1 MCKPQQ
7 FSCPLVTLWYHIASF
22 GIHRRRVGK
31 MVKFTL
37 RVDDDTLV
45 SRFDE
50 LAREHGM
57 TRTALIV
64 QLMQDAL
71 DAGYV
76 PMRPG
81 EGLRAI
87 TGSGAE
93 VSLERREKYV
103 SSGRAGLLTDEQE
116 AAFDR
121 A

>member
-1 MCKPQQ
+1 
-7 FSCPLVTLWYHIASF
+7 
-22 GIHRRRVGK
+22 

-37 RVDDDTLV
+37 RIDDDNLID
-45 SRFDE
+45 RFDE

-71 DAGYV
+71 NAGYV
-76 PMRPG
+76 PMRSG

-93 VSLERREKYV
+93 VALTRHEKYV
-103 SSGRAGLLTDEQE
+103 SSGRTGLLSEEQE
-116 AAFDR
+116 AAFER
-121 A
+121 ACVLAAPERGSQWVEARKTLEAAGFKVFKL